1 MEAAIPLAFT
11 AAWASG
17 INPYLLVF
25 LMGILG
31 RVTDFNVPVAF
42 ERVDVLLV
50 FGVLVVIDAIADKIM
65 WLDSAW
71 DVFNTA
77 IRPIAGGV
85 VALLIASPS
94 VDLPSAVIAAGGG
107 VVALITHVAKATT
120 RLAVNTSPEPASNVV
135 VSVAE
140 DAAIVGV
147 VITAI
152 FNPWIAAGIAVVLF
166 IAGAG
171 VAIAVAGTARAALR
185 KRRQRKTQ
193 PTNPS
198 TPPFHLAQN
207 PGQMNEYRSIGVA
220 FVHLARRR
228 RARRGSITMLEG

>member
-1 MEAAIPLAFT
+1 VIVEAAIPLAFT

-31 RVTDFNVPVAF
+31 RLTELDVPVAF

-77 IRPIAGGV
+77 IRPVAGGV
-85 VALLIASPS
+85 VALLIASPT

-107 VVALITHVAKATT
+107 IVALITHLAKATT

-152 FNPWIAAGIAVVLF
+152 FNPWIAAAIAAALFTAAVV
-166 IAGAG
+166 IALAL
-171 VAIAVAGTARAALR
+171 AGTARAALR
-185 KRRQRKTQ
+185 KRRQRKAQ
-193 PTNPS
+193 SANPNPTPLPS
-198 TPPFHLAQN
+198 GP
-207 PGQMNEYRSIGVA
+207 ES
-220 FVHLARRR
+220 
-228 RARRGSITMLEG
+228 GSGE

>member
-1 MEAAIPLAFT
+1 MGRQADQTGLIGNNGSVEAAIPLAFT

-31 RVTDFNVPVAF
+31 RVADFNVPVAF

-85 VALLIASPS
+85 VALLIAAPS

-166 IAGAG
+166 IAGAV

-198 TPPFHLAQN
+198 PLPISSA
-207 PGQMNEYRSIGVA
+207 PESGPE
-220 FVHLARRR
+220 
-228 RARRGSITMLEG
+228 E

>member
-1 MEAAIPLAFT
+1 VEAAIPLAFT

-31 RVTDFNVPVAF
+31 RLTELDVPVAF

-77 IRPIAGGV
+77 IRPVAGGV
-85 VALLIASPS
+85 VALLIASPT

-107 VVALITHVAKATT
+107 IVALITHLAKATT

-152 FNPWIAAGIAVVLF
+152 FNPWIAAAIAAALFTAAVV
-166 IAGAG
+166 IALAL
-171 VAIAVAGTARAALR
+171 AGTARAALR
-185 KRRQRKTQ
+185 KRRQRKAQ
-193 PTNPS
+193 SANPNPTPLPS
-198 TPPFHLAQN
+198 GP
-207 PGQMNEYRSIGVA
+207 ES
-220 FVHLARRR
+220 
-228 RARRGSITMLEG
+228 GSGE

>member
-17 INPYLLVF
+17 MNPYLLVF

-31 RVTDFNVPVAF
+31 RLTELDVPVAF
-42 ERVDVLLV
+42 ERADVLLV

-77 IRPIAGGV
+77 IRPVAGGV
-85 VALLIASPS
+85 VALLIASPT

-107 VVALITHVAKATT
+107 IVALITHFAKATT
-120 RLAVNTSPEPASNVV
+120 RLAVNASPEPASNVV

-152 FNPWIAAGIAVVLF
+152 FNPWIAAAIAAALFTAAVV
-166 IAGAG
+166 IALAL
-171 VAIAVAGTARAALR
+171 AGTARAALR
-185 KRRQRKTQ
+185 KRRQRKAQ
-193 PTNPS
+193 STNP
-198 TPPFHLAQN
+198 TPP
-207 PGQMNEYRSIGVA
+207 PVSSGPES
-220 FVHLARRR
+220 
-228 RARRGSITMLEG
+228 GSGE

>member
-31 RVTDFNVPVAF
+31 RLTELDVPVAF
-42 ERVDVLLV
+42 ERADVLLV

-77 IRPIAGGV
+77 IRPVAGGV
-85 VALLIASPS
+85 VALLIASPT

-107 VVALITHVAKATT
+107 IVALITHFAKATT
-120 RLAVNTSPEPASNVV
+120 RLAVNASPEPASNVV

-152 FNPWIAAGIAVVLF
+152 FNPWIAA
-166 IAGAG
+166 
-171 VAIAVAGTARAALR
+171 AIAAALFTAASVIALALAGTARAALR
-185 KRRQRKTQ
+185 KRRQRKAQ
-193 PTNPS
+193 SANPS
-198 TPPFHLAQN
+198 PTPLPSG
-207 PGQMNEYRSIGVA
+207 PES
-220 FVHLARRR
+220 
-228 RARRGSITMLEG
+228 GSGE

>member
-11 AAWASG
+11 ASWASG

-31 RVTDFNVPVAF
+31 RVAALDVPVAF

-50 FGVLVVIDAIADKIM
+50 FGVLVVVDAIADKVM

-71 DVFNTA
+71 DVLNTT
-77 IRPIAGGV
+77 IRPVAGGV

-94 VDLPSAVIAAGGG
+94 IDLPSAVIAAGGG
-107 VVALITHVAKATT
+107 LVALITHLAKATT

-140 DAAIVGV
+140 DAAIVSV
-147 VITAI
+147 VIIAI
-152 FNPWIAAGIAVVLF
+152 VNPWVAASIAAVLFTAAVV
-166 IAGAG
+166 IALAL
-171 VAIAVAGTARAALR
+171 AGTARAALR
-185 KRRQRKTQ
+185 RRRRQRSSRQ
-193 PTNPS
+193 PRHPRTPNP
-198 TPPFHLAQN
+198 PPASDPESG
-207 PGQMNEYRSIGVA
+207 PGE
-220 FVHLARRR
+220 
-228 RARRGSITMLEG
+228 